1 MSKEIKGR
9 VYGVC
14 RHQARLPA
22 VQKGM
27 DDFREV
33 FNQDKIGGAPFLG
46 IAKPVIK
53 AHGSSNE
60 IAVMNAV
67 RQAIAY
73 TKSGMIDAVK
83 ENIQYMTVS
92 SDPQEEGTKMLK
104 IDYKFKDESL
114 LRLAMTH
121 SSLRE

>member
-1 MSKEIKGR
+1 
-9 VYGVC
+9 
-14 RHQARLPA
+14 
-22 VQKGM
+22 
-27 DDFREV
+27 
-33 FNQDKIGGAPFLG
+33 
-46 IAKPVIK
+46 
-53 AHGSSNE
+53 
-60 IAVMNAV
+60 MNAV

-121 SSLRE
+121 SSPYANEHHGTHLQCNERLEFSGRLGAGLCHGGLPVHALSPTCPRAT

>member
-1 MSKEIKGR
+1 M
-9 VYGVC
+9 
-14 RHQARLPA
+14 
-22 VQKGM
+22 QKGY

-60 IAVMNAV
+60 IAENAV

-92 SDPQEEGTKMLK
+92 E
-104 IDYKFKDESL
+104 
-114 LRLAMTH
+114 
-121 SSLRE
+121 

>member
-1 MSKEIKGR
+1 MGALLVKPALKGLKNELD
-9 VYGVC
+9 YE
-14 RHQARLPA
+14 QY
-22 VQKGM
+22 
-27 DDFREV
+27 
-33 FNQDKIGGAPFLG
+33 GGAALLG
-46 IAKPVIK
+46 VTGAVVK

-92 SDPQEEGTKMLK
+92 E
-104 IDYKFKDESL
+104 
-114 LRLAMTH
+114 
-121 SSLRE
+121 